1 MTARRAR
8 LIDYRLGPTMKALV
22 SGLAFLAAVSGVVV
36 LADEKPEP
44 WESVRVVG
52 DSGMVEGCK
61 RIGEVKGKS
70 SWGGA
75 LQSYAE
81 SKAYRHI
88 KENALKMGADTV
100 LVVTGHSSWGGSKY
114 RGEAYLC
121 GTPEPTPTPAPA
133 PDPTPVPPPQRG

>member
-1 MTARRAR
+1 
-8 LIDYRLGPTMKALV
+8 MKVTIKAPLL
-22 SGLAFLAAVSGVVV
+22 GLAFLAAVSGTVA

-44 WESVRVVG
+44 WEAVRVVG

-61 RIGEVKGKS
+61 LIGEVKGKS
-70 SWGGA
+70 SWGGVM
-75 LQSYAE
+75 QSHAE

-100 LVVTGHSSWGGSKY
+100 LMVTGHSSWGGSKY

-121 GTPEPTPTPAPA
+121 GPSEPTPTPVPA
-133 PDPTPVPPPQRG
+133 PTPTAAPVESTPSA